1 MKQDTLIL
9 LIQNLRRGDDMERS
23 KELFFREMST
33 KGSKWCKELS
43 LRWLISVIDTYADH
57 GTELEQSN
65 AMIVST
71 FANLIKIADTKLLLT
86 KYDYEM
92 LPRLKENV
100 VRMYDDL
107 NSLMIQGDD
116 MPNNLWF
123 RIDEKLEKTPEIKL
137 FFEEIK
143 ERFRKLSPMLTISR
157 YSPHFW
163 EKRYFQ
169 GRRNF
174 KGL

>member
-23 KELFFREMST
+23 KALFFREMSKNT
-33 KGSKWCKELS
+33 SKWCNELS